1 MLCQNSASYKSESIP
16 FYVSSVA
23 VDLCVSVTDWPV
35 AKGALL
41 FSPFSSP
48 SPTLLASLFHSEPPL
63 YSQKRPSPLA
73 GMADTERGGRERGE
87 REAAFRASERERGSP
102 PRMRQT
108 GRTATGGAAAAPA
121 IARAKGQTATS
132 VPSFSVEDKQ
142 RLRQQRRGRSRSVTA
157 SERASERNTSITN
170 CSVCGGGTPITGKH

>member
-1 MLCQNSASYKSESIP
+1 MMSESDWLCYNSATYENESVP

-48 SPTLLASLFHSEPPL
+48 SPTLLASLFHSKPPL
-63 YSQKRPSPLA
+63 YSQKRPSPPA
-73 GMADTERGGRERGE
+73 GMADAERGGREREMGG
-87 REAAFRASERERGSP
+87 REAALRASERERGSP

-108 GRTATGGAAAAPA
+108 GRTATGG
-121 IARAKGQTATS
+121 
-132 VPSFSVEDKQ
+132 
-142 RLRQQRRGRSRSVTA
+142 
-157 SERASERNTSITN
+157 
-170 CSVCGGGTPITGKH
+170 GGGASDRAGERPNNDFCPVLLS